1 MVQQQLVPRGIRDPK
16 ILAAMAAIPRHEFIP
31 AETRHLAYQDG
42 PVSIGRG
49 QTISQ
54 PSIVAWMT
62 ELLRLR
68 GVERVLEIGAGCGYQ
83 TALLSRLATQV
94 CSLELDPDLYGLASE
109 NLRRLD
115 VHNVDLRIGS
125 GYDRWPTGGD
135 FDAILS
141 ACAPLEVPEVLV
153 DQLARGGR
161 LVIPVGPTGQNQE
174 LLCLFKTFDGK
185 IIEEARLA
193 VRFVPMRSS
202 HFLS

>member
-16 ILAAMAAIPRHEFIP
+16 ILAAMEAIPRHEFIP
-31 AETRHLAYQDG
+31 TDARNMAYHDG

-62 ELLRLR
+62 ELLGLR

-83 TALLSRLATQV
+83 TAILSRLATQV
-94 CSLELDPDLYGLASE
+94 CSLELDPDLCELALE
-109 NLRRLD
+109 NLRRLN
-115 VHNVDLRIGS
+115 VHNVDLRIGN
-125 GYDRWPTGGD
+125 GFDRWPTGGD
-135 FDAILS
+135 FDAILG
-141 ACAPLEVPEVLV
+141 ACAPLEVPEVLI

-174 LLCLFKTFDGK
+174 LLCLYKTFDGK
-185 IIEEARLA
+185 MIEEARQA
-193 VRFVPMRSS
+193 VRFVPMRES